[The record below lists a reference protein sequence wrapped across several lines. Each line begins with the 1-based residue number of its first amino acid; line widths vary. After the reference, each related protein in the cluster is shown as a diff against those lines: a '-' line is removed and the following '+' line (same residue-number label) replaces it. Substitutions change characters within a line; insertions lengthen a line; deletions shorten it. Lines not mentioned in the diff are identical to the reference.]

1 MLEFFITLLDH
12 AIGDN
17 EFQNA
22 LYSGLAV
29 LGIDV
34 AHGWRSAWVYTP
46 RLSAIVTVAR
56 MLVLYRAEQERDGE
70 IEQRRDECETQQK
83 TQQNARSHFD
93 RV

>member
-1 MLEFFITLLDH
+1 MRVGIFHHVLDH

-34 AHGWRSAWVYTP
+34 AHRWSSALVYTP
-46 RLSAIVTVAR
+46 RLSAMVTVAR
-56 MLVLYRAEQERDGE
+56 MLALYKAKQERDDE
-70 IEQRRDECETQQK
+70 VEQRRAEGETQ
-83 TQQNARSHFD
+83 
-93 RV
+93 